1 MDDDEWDAGR
11 YTPAAFDVNML
22 RVFLAL
28 ALALSQLAVPPAA
41 VCLVLRRCL

>member
-1 MDDDEWDAGR
+1 MGTGR
-11 YTPAAFDVNML
+11 YTPAAFDVNKLNNLL